1 MLMVRELLN
10 LIPKGTS
17 RGQYR
22 GITYLVSKTLHN
34 DGRSIKLYAEE
45 AGGDDFVSLNFY
57 ETSQG
62 ESLKPCEM
70 PEEKVLS
77 FLREYK
83 PAESL

>member
-1 MLMVRELLN
+1 MIRELLN
-10 LIPKGTS
+10 SIPEGTS

-22 GITYLVSKTLHN
+22 EKTYLVSKSLHN
-34 DGRSIKLYAEE
+34 DGQSIKLFAEE

-70 PEEKVLS
+70 PEEKVLT

-83 PAESL
+83 PTESL

>member
-1 MLMVRELLN
+1 MIRELLN
-10 LIPKGTS
+10 LIPDGTS

-22 GITYLVSKTLHN
+22 EKTYLVSKSLHN
-34 DGRSIKLYAEE
+34 NGRSIKLYAEE
-45 AGGDDFVSLNFY
+45 AGGDDFISLNFY

-77 FLREYK
+77 FLRDYT
-83 PAESL
+83 PAGSL